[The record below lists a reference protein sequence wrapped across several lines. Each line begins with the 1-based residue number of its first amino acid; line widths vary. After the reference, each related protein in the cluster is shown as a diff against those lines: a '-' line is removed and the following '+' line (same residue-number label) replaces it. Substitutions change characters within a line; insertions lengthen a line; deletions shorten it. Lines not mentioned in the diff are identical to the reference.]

1 MQSPGLAFVT
11 AGLAFITY
19 STGHKHQA
27 SPHPCL
33 CPSKVSISGQ
43 WWIFN
48 EPFLQQTLD
57 VRADVV
63 KYSCLF
69 RPRDF
74 ALNLCFV
81 AFLIALCAFYSLSV
95 RKEKK
100 NMGEAR
106 LLLAGS
112 WASLVLWL
120 GWVPVSLVLHDR
132 HASVVSCAGI
142 VGTASAL
149 LLVVYVPKVRMVAR
163 LKYDIAKKQA
173 FRNGYSIDTDFLY
186 ERPYSLPGTLTSTYS
201 SIRTY
206 PKSVAATNFDSSLS
220 Y

>member
-1 MQSPGLAFVT
+1 MCAVFTHACSNNP
-11 AGLAFITY
+11 
-19 STGHKHQA
+19 KHL
-27 SPHPCL
+27 PL
-33 CPSKVSISGQ
+33 CPCTQVSISGQ
-43 WWIFN
+43 WWAFN
-48 EPFLQQTLD
+48 EPFLHETLD

-63 KYSCLF
+63 KYSCHFL
-69 RPRDF
+69 PRDF

-81 AFLIALCAFYSLSV
+81 AFLILLCALYSLSV
-95 RKEKK
+95 RREKK

-112 WASLVLWL
+112 WACLVLWL
-120 GWVPVSLVLHDR
+120 GWVPVSVLVHQR
-132 HASVVSCAGI
+132 YASVLSCAGI